1 MGRRA
6 YKARLP
12 GIEQIRRR
20 CFINRHPVT
29 VGRGPV
35 PRHRS
40 RNPTRAGDR
49 PPRYGEKWE
58 TLSLAIVR
66 ARQRARGTGP
76 RTTMKKTAPCH
87 RRARACP
94 SPVLASSNARGG
106 QAPALRAH
114 QDQEGSPTGMHRWHQ
129 DREGSPTVL
138 HRNMKHPQI
147 RQLSRISNSTA
158 YLCISGIH
166 LRRFA
171 PPPPNLYQAG

>member
-12 GIEQIRRR
+12 GIGQIRRG

-40 RNPTRAGDR
+40 RTPTRAGDR
-49 PPRYGEKWE
+49 PPHYGEKWE
-58 TLSLAIVR
+58 NLSLAIVCVI
-66 ARQRARGTGP
+66 QRARGTGP
-76 RTTMKKTAPCH
+76 RTTINITPPCH

-94 SPVLASSNARGG
+94 SPSLAHSNARGG

-114 QDQEGSPTGMHRWHQ
+114 RDQEVSPTGMHRWNQ

-138 HRNMKHPQI
+138 HRSMKHPQI
-147 RQLSRISNSTA
+147 RQLAWISNSTA

-166 LRRFA
+166 LRKFA